1 MWEALEVSAQA
12 KEPQLRAPG
21 GGAAISVR
29 AAVDPVSPRRQVPR
43 CEQELATLGVTG
55 QPATA
60 ADRNGRLLPRLV
72 DALYALAYLGSG
84 DPDNAQ
90 RVVIEAFTGLCAGPR
105 LTSSHQRWKL
115 LANHVHRANEASD
128 VRPVPGLVPLRDAGL
143 SRLQQQA
150 VALRLA
156 TTPDHQAARL
166 IGLSPNKYRRHVRAG
181 LMAVARAT
189 RSGLSSAPPPPAD
202 GHDGVPVQP

>member
-1 MWEALEVSAQA
+1 MWEALEVGAEA
-12 KEPQLRAPG
+12 EEPELRAPG
-21 GGAAISVR
+21 GGAVISVR

-55 QPATA
+55 QPASAT
-60 ADRNGRLLPRLV
+60 DSKGRLLPRLV

-90 RVVIEAFTGLCAGPR
+90 RVVIDAFTGLCADPR

-115 LANHVHRANEASD
+115 LANHVHQANEALD

-143 SRLQQQA
+143 SRLEQQA

-166 IGLSPNKYRRHVRAG
+166 LGLSPNKYRRHLRTG
-181 LMAVARAT
+181 LMAVAGAS
-189 RSGLSSAPPPPAD
+189 RSGLSSASPPPAY

>member
-1 MWEALEVSAQA
+1 MWEEPEVSAQA
-12 KEPQLRAPG
+12 EEPQLRAPG
-21 GGAAISVR
+21 GGAVISVR
-29 AAVDPVSPRRQVPR
+29 AAVDPVSPRRKVPR
-43 CEQELATLGVTG
+43 WEQELATLGVTG

-90 RVVIEAFTGLCAGPR
+90 RVVIDAFTGLCADPR
-105 LTSSHQRWKL
+105 LTSAHQRWRL
-115 LANHVHRANEASD
+115 LANHVHEANEASD
-128 VRPVPGLVPLRDAGL
+128 VCPVPGLVPLRDAGL

-166 IGLSPNKYRRHVRAG
+166 LGLSPNKYLWHLRTG

-189 RSGLSSAPPPPAD
+189 RSCLTPAPPLPAD
-202 GHDGVPVQP
+202 GDDGVPVQP